1 MFVFLSGKPERTI
14 IGTNLGWCR
23 GLFLKPAR
31 RTACHAKP
39 ARAPTQIRA
48 PIYVGDENRSGRKR
62 STRRRKRAVEKLKE
76 KAAKR
81 GKARGSD
88 GSLKPPPAGLKT
100 PPKQMPLLSPSQHA
114 GYERTFVH
122 GSAFVHRHRL
132 VHQSEF
138 VRSYVQV
145 ATAL

>member
-1 MFVFLSGKPERTI
+1 MGV
-14 IGTNLGWCR
+14 TNCKKEHCKAAQWGWLPCNMS
-23 GLFLKPAR
+23 LP
-31 RTACHAKP
+31 
-39 ARAPTQIRA
+39 
-48 PIYVGDENRSGRKR
+48 ENRSGSKR
-62 STRRRKRAVEKLKE
+62 STRCRKRAVEKLKE

-138 VRSYVQV
+138 VRSCVQV
-145 ATAL
+145 VTALKSKHGSEVFAPI